1 MIEYNRK
8 NSYLRPSSDEVTI
21 LLKKVPN
28 ASCDKVINHNDSL
41 FFWIA
46 NLDQASMCCGFNA
59 ETFNHLL
66 NKYNLDIS
74 KWLKLS
80 EQELLEKQGL
90 NREQTKERVFEMLSE
105 VITKDSKMT
114 KGALIKYI
122 RENFKEQT
130 VYSDVGKVASKV
142 INQNT
147 GHSFSKWQVCT
158 TQRHIRSVK

>member
-1 MIEYNRK
+1 MKNNLELPDFLRRK
-8 NSYLRPSSDEVTI
+8 VPSKNQPIPKYDYKRHFVPNSLDLEMGNKCQCDDCLSARK
-21 LLKKVPN
+21 KKV
-28 ASCDKVINHNDSL
+28 SIQ
-41 FFWIA
+41 I
-46 NLDQASMCCGFNA
+46 
-59 ETFNHLL
+59 
-66 NKYNLDIS
+66 
-74 KWLKLS
+74 LK
-80 EQELLEKQGL
+80 
-90 NREQTKERVFEMLSE
+90 REQTKERVFEMLSE

-158 TQRHIRSVK
+158 TQRHIRKVK

>member
-1 MIEYNRK
+1 MKNNLELPDFLRRK
-8 NSYLRPSSDEVTI
+8 VPSKNQPIPKYDYKRHFVPNSLYLEMGNKCQCDDCLSARK
-21 LLKKVPN
+21 KKV
-28 ASCDKVINHNDSL
+28 SIQ
-41 FFWIA
+41 I
-46 NLDQASMCCGFNA
+46 
-59 ETFNHLL
+59 
-66 NKYNLDIS
+66 
-74 KWLKLS
+74 LK
-80 EQELLEKQGL
+80 
-90 NREQTKERVFEMLSE
+90 REQTKERVFEMLSE

-158 TQRHIRSVK
+158 TQRHIRKVK

>member
-1 MIEYNRK
+1 MGGTMKNNLELPEFLRRK
-8 NSYLRPSSDEVTI
+8 VGSKNQTI
-21 LLKKVPN
+21 PKYDYKRHFVPTSVDLEMGFRCQCDDCLSVRKKKV
-28 ASCDKVINHNDSL
+28 SIQ
-41 FFWIA
+41 I
-46 NLDQASMCCGFNA
+46 
-59 ETFNHLL
+59 
-66 NKYNLDIS
+66 
-74 KWLKLS
+74 LK
-80 EQELLEKQGL
+80 
-90 NREQTKERVFEMLSE
+90 REQTKERVFEMLSE

>member
-1 MIEYNRK
+1 MKNNLELPDFLRRK
-8 NSYLRPSSDEVTI
+8 VPSKNQPIPKYDYKRHFVPNSLDLEMGNKCQCDDCLSARK
-21 LLKKVPN
+21 KKV
-28 ASCDKVINHNDSL
+28 SIQ
-41 FFWIA
+41 I
-46 NLDQASMCCGFNA
+46 
-59 ETFNHLL
+59 
-66 NKYNLDIS
+66 
-74 KWLKLS
+74 LK
-80 EQELLEKQGL
+80 
-90 NREQTKERVFEMLSE
+90 REQTKERVFEMLSE